1 MFNSDKGL
9 LQSSELLMIYNDK
22 TWIRIRS
29 LSLLHNILS
38 SNFFTFNRWKRL
50 CYLQFQT
57 PPLSPLAC
65 FLRFCLQKQQIS
77 HKILS
82 AWVILAIR
90 NLRVKELV
98 SLATKITCWVNTC
111 AGYKCCTLIVEL
123 INLVT
128 PVYNLIPCILIVVAI
143 TVCSIPEV
151 KK

>member
-38 SNFFTFNRWKRL
+38 SNFFTFNRWKKL

-57 PPLSPLAC
+57 PPPSPSAC
-65 FLRFCLQKQQIS
+65 FLRFRLQKQWLS

-82 AWVILAIR
+82 AWVIFAVR
-90 NLRVKELV
+90 NLRAKELV
-98 SLATKITCWVNTC
+98 CLATKIMCLVNNC
-111 AGYKCCTLIVEL
+111 ARYKCWTLIVEL
-123 INLVT
+123 TNLFT
-128 PVYNLIPCILIVVAI
+128 RVYNLILCILIGVAI
-143 TVCSIPEV
+143 TVSSITEV